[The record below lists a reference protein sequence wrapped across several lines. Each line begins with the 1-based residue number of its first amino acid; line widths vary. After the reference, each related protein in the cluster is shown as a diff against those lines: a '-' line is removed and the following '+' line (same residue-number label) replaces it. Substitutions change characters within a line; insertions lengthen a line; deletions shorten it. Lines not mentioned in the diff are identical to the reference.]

1 MAGPVEVLSMHPH
14 ALDTPPRTP
23 YKGVDSLNSGKES
36 PRKVIGKFPTD
47 SSLGDVF
54 YDPSPTSVSS
64 PRPRDDSNQE
74 IMPEDPFDSQHN
86 RILFDAI
93 DALQSFGAGDLSI
106 PQVCNL
112 RTFGLL
118 QYLQVIAHHC
128 GRTILWKVVSP
139 PKLDWN
145 PFPGR

>member
-14 ALDTPPRTP
+14 ALDTTPRTP
-23 YKGVDSLNSGKES
+23 YKGFDSLNSGKES

-106 PQVCNL
+106 PQVCIS
-112 RTFGLL
+112 RLL
-118 QYLQVIAHHC
+118 DFHS
-128 GRTILWKVVSP
+128 TDK
-139 PKLDWN
+139 
-145 PFPGR
+145 